1 MSNNIGS
8 LFQFWFLDGV
18 LCASR
23 LRQPALLLAL
33 ASGIFILFFLGLNL
47 EMQRDFSLEYTNLC
61 MNPNT

>member
-1 MSNNIGS
+1 M
-8 LFQFWFLDGV
+8 FQFWFLDGV

-33 ASGIFILFFLGLNL
+33 ASGIFYFLFFLGLSL
-47 EMQRDFSLEYTNLC
+47 EMQRDFLLEYTNLC